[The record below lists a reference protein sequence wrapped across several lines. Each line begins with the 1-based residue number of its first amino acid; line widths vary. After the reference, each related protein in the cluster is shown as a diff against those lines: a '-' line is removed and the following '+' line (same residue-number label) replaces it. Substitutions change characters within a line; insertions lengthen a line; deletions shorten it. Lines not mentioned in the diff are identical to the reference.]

1 MAIKVIDH
9 TKGKRPKAGEE
20 FNLTVEF
27 LNEARYSYYGQTKK
41 ECLSKFKKKFGSFS
55 GFVKKEWEISKD

>member
-1 MAIKVIDH
+1 MTIKAIDH

-27 LNEARYSYYGQTKK
+27 HNEARYSYYGQTKK
-41 ECLSKFKKKFGSFS
+41 SVYQSLKRNLVHSL
-55 GFVKKEWEISKD
+55 DL

>member
-1 MAIKVIDH
+1 MTIKIIDH

-27 LNEARYSYYGQTKK
+27 HNEARYSYYGQTKK
-41 ECLSKFKKKFGSFS
+41 ECLSKFKKKW
-55 GFVKKEWEISKD
+55 KK